1 MPSAL
6 VVEYIA
12 DNMLGG
18 SNVPTI
24 IEVKLEDSD
33 SAYVICVRI
42 IYVYL
47 LRILV
52 GQYFV
57 IVYTI
62 Y

>member
-1 MPSAL
+1 MLLWRLMMPSAL

-33 SAYVICVRI
+33 SAYVIC
-42 IYVYL
+42 
-47 LRILV
+47 
-52 GQYFV
+52 
-57 IVYTI
+57 
-62 Y
+62 